1 MGQRPV
7 THPGR
12 FGAPITVLLTI
23 SAAAKLSEPGFVE
36 TAA

>member
-23 SAAAKLSEPGFVE
+23 SAAAGPSKLGFVE